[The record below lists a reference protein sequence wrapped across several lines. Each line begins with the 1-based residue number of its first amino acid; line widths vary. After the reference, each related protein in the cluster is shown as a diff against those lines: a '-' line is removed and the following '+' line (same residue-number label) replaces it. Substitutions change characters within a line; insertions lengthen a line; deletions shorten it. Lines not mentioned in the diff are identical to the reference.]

1 MNTWVYVHDLDPIIF
16 QLGWLRIGW
25 YGAMYALTFL
35 TAYMFLL
42 RSARRPGAPVPM
54 EEVPNLLTYLILG
67 VILGGRLGWV
77 VFYGGLPYLMEPWRV
92 LETWKGGMSFHGGLL
107 GVLTALLLYAR
118 RHQVAPLRL
127 GDFVLPWVPVGLF
140 FGRIGNFING
150 ELFGKPTDGTWGV
163 IFPGDSLRL
172 PRHPS
177 QLYEA
182 VLEGVV
188 IFIVLMLLRERT
200 RRAGYQPAVF
210 LILYGLARI
219 SVEFVRLPDPDI
231 GYLSGFLTMGML
243 LSLPMVLAGLVWCL
257 YIRLRSVPEPVM
269 VPRSMT
275 RPKRR

>member
-269 VPRSMT
+269 APRSMT